1 MPHVAYGAA
10 GWFVRRGAIPR
21 WGFQLVVDLPV
32 HPGGLLPE
40 GDLPT
45 PGAEP
50 PVVLDA
56 EVLTLPRLLGTGCL
70 ALLLAIPFAVAL
82 AGLVISVAVR

>member
-1 MPHVAYGAA
+1 M
-10 GWFVRRGAIPR
+10 
-21 WGFQLVVDLPV
+21 VDLPV

-40 GDLPT
+40 GDLPA